1 MVDVVRDFFWRRC
14 GVEQAAMVISG
25 SDSDE
30 QRTKESCDEREA
42 RKGII
47 ESD

>member
-25 SDSDE
+25 SDE